1 MSLYLHKSHNVSCL
15 IYHIVCPTKYRRI
28 VISEQVD
35 KTIKETCL
43 EIAKRH
49 DMHFLEIG
57 TDKDHV
63 HFLIQSVPMIL
74 PKNIVQTVKSITARV
89 VFQKH
94 PEVKKQLWGGHFWTS
109 GYFVSTVSRHGS
121 ETTIAKYV
129 KDQGITDYN
138 KLHTDQLIL
147 FDGLM

>member
-1 MSLYLHKSHNVSCL
+1 
-15 IYHIVCPTKYRRI
+15 
-28 VISEQVD
+28 
-35 KTIKETCL
+35 
-43 EIAKRH
+43 
-49 DMHFLEIG
+49 MHFLEIG